1 MSASFQERLTVLN
14 TVRWFLS
21 RIMRASINTA
31 GKVLYEGVEIQ
42 DVLILSEGTAESE
55 GLLLIDKNFIAYLTS
70 NAQDVKVLI
79 EKIVALIDEL
89 SSALS
94 TIDIKPVGG
103 TGSAPAPGAASNI
116 AQIAVLK
123 AELDLLKGALK

>member
-1 MSASFQERLTVLN
+1 
-14 TVRWFLS
+14 
-21 RIMRASINTA
+21 MRASINTA